1 MECVS
6 ADACSPPQCLYLSP
20 LALTNM
26 FDMGRSVTTASSPR
40 HRETR
45 DLPLSPHKYEHV
57 FAGER
62 HSSHDDRLRRIACP
76 VHFVDFLRRTG
87 GEQDSV
93 PPDFPAH
100 SSERPGRDVSN
111 CSR

>member
-6 ADACSPPQCLYLSP
+6 ADACSPPQSLYLSP

-40 HRETR
+40 HREMR
-45 DLPLSPHKYEHV
+45 VFPLSPHKYEHV
-57 FAGER
+57 FPGER
-62 HSSHDDRLRRIACP
+62 HSSHENRLRRIACP
-76 VHFVDFLRRTG
+76 VHFVDFWRRNRA
-87 GEQDSV
+87 EQNSV
-93 PPDFPAH
+93 PPDFPVH
-100 SSERPGRDVSN
+100 SSERPGRDGSN